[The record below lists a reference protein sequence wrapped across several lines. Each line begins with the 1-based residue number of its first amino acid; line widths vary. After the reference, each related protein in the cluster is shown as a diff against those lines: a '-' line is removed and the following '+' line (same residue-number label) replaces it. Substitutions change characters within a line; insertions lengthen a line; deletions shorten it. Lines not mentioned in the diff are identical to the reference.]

1 MRALPKGTRMTK
13 ITTSTPFKDMT
24 PRHKVSFILKLA
36 ACIISFGF
44 IFPNVMND

>member
-1 MRALPKGTRMTK
+1 MALLQGDPMTK

-24 PRHKVSFILKLA
+24 PTHKVTFILKLA

>member
-1 MRALPKGTRMTK
+1 MGRLQGNPMTK

-24 PRHKVSFILKLA
+24 PARKMTFILKLA

>member
-1 MRALPKGTRMTK
+1 MTK

-24 PRHKVSFILKLA
+24 PAGKMRFILKVA

-44 IFPNVMND
+44 LFPNVMSD